1 MKQFILTNLPTSYDG
16 FQKLLRLKDSLES
29 AIEEG
34 HKKFF
39 IDMSHITWF
48 EGHICACLGGLLK
61 YYNYKGLCIYTNLNK
76 IAPKVRSFLSKN
88 GFLSLFGQN
97 RTVDIHDTTIEFKGH
112 NIKKSDDFNDY
123 ITKYF
128 SQNSRGLPDMTPILL
143 KYFRRSLYEI
153 YLNAVE
159 HAETQLDVF
168 SCGQFFPKKKQ
179 LDFCLTDFGIGIKEN
194 IIKKINLTLEPEKA
208 IHWAMQAHN
217 TTRKGKKPGGLG
229 LKLLKEFIIHNEGMI
244 VIVSDAGYWE
254 LKNGQVTMKHFDS
267 SFPGTVVLIEINTA
281 DTKSYRLKSDIN
293 PNEIF

>member
-1 MKQFILTNLPTSYDG
+1 MKQFILTNIPTSYDG

-34 HKKFF
+34 HKEFF

-48 EGHICACLGGLLK
+48 EGHICACLGGLLE
-61 YYNYKGLCIYTNLNK
+61 YYNYKGLYISTNLNQ

-88 GFLSLFGQN
+88 GFLSLFGQD

-112 NIKKSDDFNDY
+112 NLKKSYDFNDY
-123 ITKYF
+123 IIKYF
-128 SQNSRGLPDMTPILL
+128 SRNSRGLPDMTPILL

-168 SCGQFFPKKKQ
+168 SCGQFFPKKKR

-208 IHWAMQAHN
+208 IDWAMQPHN
-217 TTRKGKKPGGLG
+217 TTRKGKPGGLG
-229 LKLLKEFIIHNEGMI
+229 LKLIREFIILNEGMI

-281 DTKSYRLKSDIN
+281 DTKSYRFKSDIN